1 MGTNI
6 RQEYIK
12 KNVSLIIFTLLL
24 LYNAKF
30 GWFIVYSTGQFIKLY
45 KIM

>member
-1 MGTNI
+1 MGDKHKATMH
-6 RQEYIK
+6 K
-12 KNVSLIIFTLLL
+12 KIGFLIIFTQLL

-30 GWFIVYSTGQFIKLY
+30 VWFIVYNTGQFIKLY